1 MCITKT
7 LRLLVL
13 ALLMPLAMMAQKSTS
28 ETSKEFDWE
37 PVMNAIIQVES
48 GGHTNAVNGRYAG
61 CMQIAPTLVNA
72 VNNILKRRGSTKRY
86 TLNDRF
92 SMEKSKEM
100 FVITMSELCP
110 ENNIEKACRIW
121 AGGPG
126 YSVSG
131 TQRFVNKVKRVMEQ
145 QAKQQKK

>member
-13 ALLMPLAMMAQKSTS
+13 ALLMPLAMMAQKSNS